1 MSRETQQ
8 APGVD
13 ASAVASTAVSA
24 MGHPTIRP
32 RPGVLDISPYVG
44 GASKAA
50 GANRTTKLSSNENPY
65 GPSPKALEAA
75 KASLDHMESYP
86 DGGALALREAIAAA
100 HGIEVDRIV
109 CGAGSDELIAL
120 LCKAYAGEGDEV
132 LASENG
138 FLMYRLSTLAAG
150 GRYVTA
156 PEQGLTT
163 DIDAMIAALTPAT
176 RLVFLA
182 DPNNPTGTMVGAAEV
197 ARLADALPDGALL
210 VIDAAYAEYVRED
223 GEDGGIALVRDSDNV
238 VMTRTFSK
246 IHGLAALRLGWAYG
260 PAHVIDVLNRVR
272 GPFNVTVPAIAA
284 GTAAVADR
292 DWVEHCAVANEAW
305 REWLARALEKAGF
318 TVVPSRANFLLVEAG
333 ARVDAFDTALKARGF
348 VVRRMEG
355 YGLPQHLRITVGDEA
370 ACRGVAEVAA
380 NLGIAGP

>member
-1 MSRETQQ
+1 
-8 APGVD
+8 
-13 ASAVASTAVSA
+13 
-24 MGHPTIRP
+24 
-32 RPGVLDISPYVG
+32 
-44 GASKAA
+44 
-50 GANRTTKLSSNENPY
+50 
-65 GPSPKALEAA
+65 
-75 KASLDHMESYP
+75 
-86 DGGALALREAIAAA
+86 
-100 HGIEVDRIV
+100 
-109 CGAGSDELIAL
+109 
-120 LCKAYAGEGDEV
+120 
-132 LASENG
+132 
-138 FLMYRLSTLAAG
+138 
-150 GRYVTA
+150 
-156 PEQGLTT
+156 
-163 DIDAMIAALTPAT
+163 
-176 RLVFLA
+176 
-182 DPNNPTGTMVGAAEV
+182 
-197 ARLADALPDGALL
+197 RLADALPDGALL

-223 GEDGGIALVRDSDNV
+223 GEDGGIALVRDRDNV

-333 ARVDAFDTALKARGF
+333 GRVDAFDTALKARGF

-370 ACRGVAEVAA
+370 ACQGVAEVAA
-380 NLGIAGP
+380 NLGIAAP